1 MRISEYEYYD
11 ARANQE
17 HLANQDDELTNEM
30 AQRFYDALPS
40 SVIRKMTTQ
49 ESDEAWNAFFEAA
62 KEERFHQWKK
72 VFITTFQMRTITM
85 D

>member
-30 AQRFYDALPS
+30 AQRFYDAVMDETPHL
-40 SVIRKMTTQ
+40 IQKLN
-49 ESDEAWNAFFEAA
+49 ESELNGIWNGLFKAA
-62 KEERFHQWKK
+62 KSENLLR
-72 VFITTFQMRTITM
+72 
-85 D
+85 

>member
-17 HLANQDDELTNEM
+17 HLANQDDELTNEI

-49 ESDEAWNAFFEAA
+49 ESNEAWNAFFEAA
-62 KEERFHQWKK
+62 KSERR
-72 VFITTFQMRTITM
+72 IL
-85 D
+85 

>member
-1 MRISEYEYYD
+1 MRVSEYEYYD

-40 SVIRKMTTQ
+40 SVIQKMTTQ

-62 KEERFHQWKK
+62 KSER
-72 VFITTFQMRTITM
+72 RLL
-85 D
+85 

>member
-49 ESDEAWNAFFEAA
+49 ESDEAWNAFFETA
-62 KEERFHQWKK
+62 KSER
-72 VFITTFQMRTITM
+72 RLL
-85 D
+85 

>member
-62 KEERFHQWKK
+62 KSER
-72 VFITTFQMRTITM
+72 RLL
-85 D
+85 

>member
-62 KEERFHQWKK
+62 KEERFHQ
-72 VFITTFQMRTITM
+72 
-85 D
+85 

>member
-17 HLANQDDELTNEM
+17 HLANQDDELINQM

-62 KEERFHQWKK
+62 KSER
-72 VFITTFQMRTITM
+72 RLL
-85 D
+85 

>member
-30 AQRFYDALPS
+30 AQVIWD
-40 SVIRKMTTQ
+40 SVTNASPTIIQSLT
-49 ESDEAWNAFFEAA
+49 ESQLAGIWDGAFNAA
-62 KEERFHQWKK
+62 KNIRNEIRRQ
-72 VFITTFQMRTITM
+72 
-85 D
+85 

>member
-30 AQRFYDALPS
+30 AQRFYDSLPS

-62 KEERFHQWKK
+62 KSER
-72 VFITTFQMRTITM
+72 RLL
-85 D
+85 

>member
-17 HLANQDDELTNEM
+17 HLANQDDELTNEI

-62 KEERFHQWKK
+62 KSERRMF
-72 VFITTFQMRTITM
+72 
-85 D
+85 

>member
-17 HLANQDDELTNEM
+17 HLANQDDELINEM

-40 SVIRKMTTQ
+40 SVIKKMTTQ

-62 KEERFHQWKK
+62 KSERRMF
-72 VFITTFQMRTITM
+72 
-85 D
+85 

>member
-17 HLANQDDELTNEM
+17 HLANQDDELSNEI

-49 ESDEAWNAFFEAA
+49 ESDEAWSAFFETA
-62 KEERFHQWKK
+62 KSER
-72 VFITTFQMRTITM
+72 RLL
-85 D
+85 

>member
-1 MRISEYEYYD
+1 MRISEYENFATIPD
-11 ARANQE
+11 RE

-62 KEERFHQWKK
+62 KIERRMFWAHQ
-72 VFITTFQMRTITM
+72 
-85 D
+85 

>member
-17 HLANQDDELTNEM
+17 HLANQYDELINEI

-62 KEERFHQWKK
+62 KSER
-72 VFITTFQMRTITM
+72 RLL
-85 D
+85 

>member
-17 HLANQDDELTNEM
+17 HLANRDDELTNEM

-62 KEERFHQWKK
+62 KSER
-72 VFITTFQMRTITM
+72 RLL
-85 D
+85 

>member
-49 ESDEAWNAFFEAA
+49 ESDEAWSAFFEAA
-62 KEERFHQWKK
+62 KSER
-72 VFITTFQMRTITM
+72 RLL
-85 D
+85 

>member
-1 MRISEYEYYD
+1 MRVSEYEYYD

-62 KEERFHQWKK
+62 KSERRMF
-72 VFITTFQMRTITM
+72 
-85 D
+85 

>member
-40 SVIRKMTTQ
+40 SVMRKMTTQ

-62 KEERFHQWKK
+62 KIER
-72 VFITTFQMRTITM
+72 RLL
-85 D
+85 

>member
-40 SVIRKMTTQ
+40 SVIRKMTIQ

-62 KEERFHQWKK
+62 KIERRMF
-72 VFITTFQMRTITM
+72 
-85 D
+85 

>member
-62 KEERFHQWKK
+62 KSERRMF
-72 VFITTFQMRTITM
+72 
-85 D
+85 

>member
-17 HLANQDDELTNEM
+17 HLANQDDELTNEI

-49 ESDEAWNAFFEAA
+49 ESDEAWNAFFETA
-62 KEERFHQWKK
+62 KSER
-72 VFITTFQMRTITM
+72 RLL
-85 D
+85 

>member
-1 MRISEYEYYD
+1 MRISEYENFVTIPD
-11 ARANQE
+11 RE

-40 SVIRKMTTQ
+40 SVILKMTNQ

-62 KEERFHQWKK
+62 KIER
-72 VFITTFQMRTITM
+72 RLL
-85 D
+85 